1 MEPTGAA
8 IRKNVLNSYKNML
21 KLCKKLPVSKQTDIR
36 KQIKDA
42 FRNNSNETNSTK
54 IKELVAKAQSSLG
67 YLKIIT
73 PKSTPNGDGHTKIVF
88 NSSQSSK
95 SNGTKAMS
103 NWTGKNLDPD
113 SVKRHYDTLK
123 RMGYKDNNQPK
134 GPMGIF

>member
-1 MEPTGAA
+1 MEPSSAA

-21 KLCKKLPVSKQTDIR
+21 KLCKKLPTSKQSDIR
-36 KQIKDA
+36 KQIQHA
-42 FRNNSNETNSTK
+42 FRSNSNETSSTK
-54 IKELVAKAQSSLG
+54 INELVAKAQSSLG

-73 PKSTPNGDGHTKIVF
+73 PKSTPNGEGYTKIVF
-88 NSSQSSK
+88 NSNQSTKSGGSK
-95 SNGTKAMS
+95 AVS

-123 RMGYKDNNQPK
+123 RIGYKNNQDPK

>member
-8 IRKNVLNSYKNML
+8 IRKNVLSSYKNML
-21 KLCKKLPVSKQTDIR
+21 MLCKKLPVSKQMDIR
-36 KQIKDA
+36 KQIQQA
-42 FRNNSNETNSTK
+42 FRSNSNETNSSK

-73 PKSTPNGDGHTKIVF
+73 PKSTSNGEGYTKIVF
-88 NSSQSSK
+88 DTNQSGKSSSSK
-95 SNGTKAMS
+95 AVS

-113 SVKRHYDTLK
+113 SVKKHYDTLK
-123 RMGYKDNNQPK
+123 RMGYKNNQQPK